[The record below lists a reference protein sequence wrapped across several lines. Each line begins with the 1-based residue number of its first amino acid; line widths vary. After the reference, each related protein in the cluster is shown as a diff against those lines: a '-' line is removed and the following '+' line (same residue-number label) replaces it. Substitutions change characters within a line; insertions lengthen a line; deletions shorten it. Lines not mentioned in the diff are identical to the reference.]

1 MSRSPRQPRYLRSA
15 YAAGNYAAREAERL
29 AQVAANEARVR
40 AAMVTLLEQPAEQR
54 LRCAQGL
61 MFTSA
66 TDYAPGLRDRLDRV
80 CGEVDAMAN
89 ELRARLERK
98 GQ

>member
-15 YAAGNYAAREAERL
+15 FAAGRHEAREAERL

-61 MFTSA
+61 MFTAA

-80 CGEVDAMAN
+80 CGEVDAIAN
-89 ELRARLERK
+89 ELSARLEK
-98 GQ
+98 GQQ